1 MRGSRGSGQT
11 GDFGPEAVT
20 PGAGAP
26 GDEVCPPGSPPAD
39 SVRRGPELH
48 EGCPQPRP
56 DWVPEG
62 GGAGFATWVV
72 EGVRTAGVTARR
84 PAARRRELSLDDY
97 VDGVL
102 ARDRTVLARAITL
115 IESNA
120 PAHQARAQA
129 LLTRLLPH
137 TGRAKRVGITGIPGA
152 GKSTFI
158 ESFGL
163 HLTGAGHRLAVLA
176 IDPSSSVHGGSILA
190 DKIRMERLS
199 REPNA
204 FIRPSPSGGA
214 LGGVARKTR
223 ETILLC
229 EAAGHDVVVVE
240 TVGVGQNEVAVRGM
254 VDMFLVLMIAG
265 AGDEMQGIKKG
276 VIELADTLV
285 INKADGDNRPRCL
298 AAQAEMKRVLHYL
311 QRSTEG
317 WETPALLTSGL
328 HGDGVAD
335 VWRTIEDFFTTTRAT
350 GAFERRRRAQAVE
363 WMHGLIAE
371 QLRQRF
377 YGAPGM
383 RPKLAAM
390 EDAVASGRIPPLA
403 AALEL
408 LAAGGLAPRPN
419 A

>member
-1 MRGSRGSGQT
+1 MTAQ
-11 GDFGPEAVT
+11 
-20 PGAGAP
+20 
-26 GDEVCPPGSPPAD
+26 
-39 SVRRGPELH
+39 LH

-72 EGVRTAGVTARR
+72 EGVRTSAIAPR
-84 PAARRRELSLDDY
+84 PTQPRRRELSIDDF

-102 ARDRTVLARAITL
+102 ARDRTILARAITL

-120 PAHQARAQA
+120 TAHQERAQA

-137 TGRAKRVGITGIPGA
+137 TGKAMRVGITGIPGA

-158 ESFGL
+158 EAFGQ
-163 HLTGAGHRLAVLA
+163 HLTAENHRVAVLA

-190 DKIRMERLS
+190 DKIRMEQLS
-199 REPNA
+199 RNPNA

-229 EAAGHDVVVVE
+229 EAAGYDVVIVE
-240 TVGVGQNEVAVRGM
+240 TVGVGQNEVTVRSM

-276 VIELADTLV
+276 VIEMADALV
-285 INKADGDNRPRCL
+285 INKADGENRSRCL

-311 QRSTEG
+311 QPSSEG
-317 WETPALLTSGL
+317 WETPALLASALTGE
-328 HGDGVAD
+328 GIPD
-335 VWRTIEDFFTTTRAT
+335 VWRTVGDYFRTTRAS
-350 GAFERRRRAQAVE
+350 GDFERRRRAQSVE
-363 WMHGLIAE
+363 WMHALIAE

-377 YGAPGM
+377 YSTPGLKA
-383 RPKLAAM
+383 KLAQA
-390 EDAVASGRIPPLA
+390 ETAVADGRIPPLA
-403 AALEL
+403 AALDLVRAE
-408 LAAGGLAPRPN
+408 
-419 A
+419 